1 MTEMR
6 EKIARAIYAVFLR
19 GCCPHETATFDTD
32 DEDVRV
38 FCRAVADAVLALI
51 EPVMDENEFLRT
63 QAAEIQMNAFKWM
76 EAHDNLK
83 AGKPY
88 DLPSPADLPNVM
100 EENERLRGTLE
111 KIVDH
116 ESNVSDDHTEC
127 MNCRDAFFDDYFEV
141 RALARAALSPKSK
154 KQDG

>member
-51 EPVMDENEFLRT
+51 AP
-63 QAAEIQMNAFKWM
+63 
-76 EAHDNLK
+76 
-83 AGKPY
+83 
-88 DLPSPADLPNVM
+88 VM

-127 MNCRDAFFDDYFEV
+127 ENCHDAFFDDYFEV
-141 RALARAALSPKSK
+141 RALARSALSTKSE